1 LAVVKPGAALEPMRQ
16 KLEATSRAF
25 EEQRAKGFLGMRQ
38 EDIDSFLNQRVLLEP
53 AATGVSDL
61 QSKTRRPLAV
71 LAVLVALVL
80 LIASAN
86 VANLMTAQASARA
99 REMGVRVSIGGGR
112 WRLIQLVL
120 VESAWLALLAA
131 AIGGLFAWWS
141 GPFVVS
147 MINPPDNP
155 ARLVLPADWR
165 VLGFGLAVA
174 LGVTLLFGL
183 APAMRASSVN
193 PVSALKGGE
202 DPHSKRRLM
211 HALIAVQVAFCFL
224 VLFVA
229 GLFVTTFQRL
239 THQPTGFSAE
249 RLLVLDTVAKS
260 PQPQEFWEQVAE
272 HLESVP
278 GVETVAMADSPLLG
292 GFSWNNFISVNGAPP
307 NGVLSYMRVVSPG
320 WLEAMKIQLLDGRDL
335 RPGDTHP
342 GAALV
347 NETFAKTYF
356 DGVDPVGKTFDL
368 NMDEGLRLRYEIV
381 GLVGDVRYRN
391 LREPI
396 LPQLYVP
403 FHAVDDQGAARKR
416 GAGVLLVR
424 TSGLNPRAL
433 AAVLRPEVPRARPEF
448 RVSRIRTQLEINQ
461 SHTVRER
468 LLATLAL
475 FFAIVA
481 LLLAGVGLY
490 GVLHYSV
497 LQRRREIG
505 IRMAVGAEAGSV
517 ARLVTRDV
525 FSMVLLGAAA
535 GVSLGMLSVQYV
547 ESLFYQV
554 KATDLEMLALPS
566 LAILV
571 GALLAALR
579 PVVQAVRIDPASML
593 RAE

>member
-1 LAVVKPGAALEPMRQ
+1 
-16 KLEATSRAF
+16 
-25 EEQRAKGFLGMRQ
+25 
-38 EDIDSFLNQRVLLEP
+38 
-53 AATGVSDL
+53 
-61 QSKTRRPLAV
+61 
-71 LAVLVALVL
+71 
-80 LIASAN
+80 
-86 VANLMTAQASARA
+86 
-99 REMGVRVSIGGGR
+99 
-112 WRLIQLVL
+112 
-120 VESAWLALLAA
+120 
-131 AIGGLFAWWS
+131 
-141 GPFVVS
+141 
-147 MINPPDNP
+147 
-155 ARLVLPADWR
+155 
-165 VLGFGLAVA
+165 
-174 LGVTLLFGL
+174 
-183 APAMRASSVN
+183 
-193 PVSALKGGE
+193 
-202 DPHSKRRLM
+202 M

-239 THQPTGFSAE
+239 SHQATGFSAE

-260 PQPQEFWEQVAE
+260 PQPQEFWEQVAA
-272 HLESVP
+272 HLRSVP
-278 GVETVAMADSPLLG
+278 GVETVAMADSALLG
-292 GFSWNNFISVNGAPP
+292 GSSWNNFISVNGAPP
-307 NGVLSYMRVVSPG
+307 NGVLSYMRAVSPG
-320 WLEAMKIQLLDGRDL
+320 WLEAMKIPLIDGRDF
-335 RPGDTHP
+335 RPADTHP

-368 NMDEGLRLRYEIV
+368 SLQLRYEIA

-403 FHAVDDQGAARKR
+403 FHSIDATGAAGKR
-416 GAGVLLVR
+416 GSGVLLVR
-424 TSGLNPRAL
+424 TSGLNPRSL
-433 AAVLRPEVPRARPEF
+433 AAVLRQEVPRARPEF
-448 RVSRIRTQLEINQ
+448 RVSRIRTQMEINQ

-475 FFAIVA
+475 FFATVA

-497 LQRRREIG
+497 LERRREIG

-517 ARLVTRDV
+517 ARLVTADV

-535 GVSLGMLSVQYV
+535 GVGLGMLSAQYV